1 LTAPRGS
8 GFGLFMAL
16 LRKADLRI
24 GFCQQ
29 KPWKAQSRIGPAL
42 SLPGECD
49 AFVRQEAKRSEAAA
63 KPADECFAFAWT

>member
-1 LTAPRGS
+1 
-8 GFGLFMAL
+8 
-16 LRKADLRI
+16 LRI